1 MNEKTLNM
9 ATRTREIA
17 EENKV
22 NVQTKVNAVQ
32 QTFYRT
38 EGQMSKAVLNTSAM
52 LPRHEDA

>member
-1 MNEKTLNM
+1 M

-22 NVQTKVNAVQ
+22 NVQTKVNDVQ